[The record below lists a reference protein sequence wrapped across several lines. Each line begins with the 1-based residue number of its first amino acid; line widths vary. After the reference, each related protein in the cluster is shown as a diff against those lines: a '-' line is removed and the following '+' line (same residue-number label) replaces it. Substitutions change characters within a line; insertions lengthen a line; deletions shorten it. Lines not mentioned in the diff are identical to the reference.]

1 MGGKKRGRER
11 KGWKGRKIEGREGG
25 MGGGVADD
33 GCVKEGG
40 TTRDPYVC
48 KLYLKQRTAKR
59 PSLATIMLAA
69 AGPYKIFMN
78 L

>member
-1 MGGKKRGRER
+1 
-11 KGWKGRKIEGREGG
+11 